1 MVSLEKY
8 FDVLDDRP
16 YKFTAKQVG
25 YKAAPEG
32 SQMRCASCLHFFRR
46 AIDDFAVC
54 EIFRDEETDSDGVK
68 PHWRCAFWTV
78 DGQVHPLL
86 EKQQD
91 SSDEEKEDDEEEQE
105 SLRDA

>member
-25 YKAAPEG
+25 YKEAPEG

-46 AIDDFAVC
+46 AIDDFSVC
-54 EIFRDEETDSDGVK
+54 EIFRDEETDADGVK
-68 PHWRCAFWTV
+68 PHWRCGFWTV

-86 EKQQD
+86 ETVEPSHD
-91 SSDEEKEDDEEEQE
+91 AEDDEDERTE

>member
-1 MVSLEKY
+1 MVTLEKY

-25 YKAAPEG
+25 YMPAPEG

-54 EIFRDEETDSDGVK
+54 EIFRSDESDEKGVQ
-68 PHWRCAFWTV
+68 PHWRCGFWTV
-78 DGQVHPLL
+78 DGDVHPLL

-91 SSDEEKEDDEEEQE
+91 SSDEEEDDEDEQEE
-105 SLRDA
+105 SLRNA